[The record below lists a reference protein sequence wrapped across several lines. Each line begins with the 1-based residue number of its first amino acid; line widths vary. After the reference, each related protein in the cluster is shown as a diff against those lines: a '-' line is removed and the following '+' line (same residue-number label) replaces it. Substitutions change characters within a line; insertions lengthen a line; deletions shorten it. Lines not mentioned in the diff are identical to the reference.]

1 MNFKRLSVT
10 LVRGKDESF
19 HYLAWFFPPFFQTQ
33 CVQTDTH
40 TLCLEKDVSLIAPF
54 KIAGEAE
61 AKQYCDKSAKGPIA
75 AGLVCCRSLLS
86 IKPIR

>member
-1 MNFKRLSVT
+1 MRVSNIQP
-10 LVRGKDESF
+10 G
-19 HYLAWFFPPFFQTQ
+19 FFLHSSRPHSSKSFQTQ

-54 KIAGEAE
+54 KIAEEAE